1 MQPKLPAGD
10 NIMINILI
18 SSEHSGRMSEIVRL
32 VTDCGS
38 YTTTRMQGAPST
50 LLERGDSLDVF
61 DVLIIDASS
70 LERAELP
77 AVDVLVHRYPRLT
90 CILLLPEAS
99 PDALIAAMRAG
110 VRDVLNWPL
119 DARALG
125 DALKRA
131 IAQHAADQRHETHMV
146 SFISCKGGAGTSF
159 IAANVGHAISTLHGK
174 RVLLVDLN
182 QLFGD
187 AAFLVSDQEPPST
200 LPRMCAQ
207 VDRMDAAFLDASLT
221 HVSPGFHILAGAG
234 DPLKALEI
242 REEQLEWILGVA
254 APRYDVVLF
263 DLGQSINALSIVA
276 LDRSAEIHMV
286 LQASMPYVRA
296 ARRLQEI
303 LVSLAY
309 PADRLRVLVNRHRR
323 QDERA
328 RSALEQVLGKRPSH
342 LIPDDPQVAYDAVNL
357 GEPVLKTAR
366 NSPLARSLQTLAQN
380 IANHSS
386 GVATVDKRDESLL
399 AKLFGRTG
407 APRQSTVS

>member
-1 MQPKLPAGD
+1 
-10 NIMINILI
+10 MINILI
-18 SSEHSGRMSEIVRL
+18 NAEHSGRMSEIVRL
-32 VTDCGS
+32 VTDTGGC
-38 YTTTRMQGAPST
+38 TTTRMQGAPST

-77 AVDVLVHRYPRLT
+77 AVDTLVHRYPRLT
-90 CILLLPEAS
+90 CILLLPETS
-99 PDALIAAMRAG
+99 PEALIAAMRAG
-110 VRDVLNWPL
+110 VRDVLSWPL
-119 DARALG
+119 DPRALG
-125 DALKRA
+125 DALQRA

-159 IAANVGHAISTLHGK
+159 IAANVGHAIATLHGK

-200 LPRMCAQ
+200 LPQMCVQ
-207 VDRMDAAFLDASLT
+207 IDRMDAAFLDASLT
-221 HVSPGFHILAGAG
+221 HVTPGFHVLAGAG

-309 PADRLRVLVNRHRR
+309 PADRLHVLVNRHRR

-342 LIPDDPQVAYDAVNL
+342 LIPEDPQVAYDAVNL

-366 NSPLARSLQTLAQN
+366 NSPLARSLQTLARS
-380 IANHSS
+380 IANHTS
-386 GVATVDKRDESLL
+386 GAAVRDRRDEPLL
-399 AKLFGRTG
+399 AKLFGRFG
-407 APRQSTVS
+407 AQRQSTVS

>member
-1 MQPKLPAGD
+1 
-10 NIMINILI
+10 MINILI

-32 VTDCGS
+32 VTDFGS

-77 AVDVLVHRYPRLT
+77 AVDMLIHRYPRLT

-99 PDALIAAMRAG
+99 PDVLIAAMRAG
-110 VRDVLNWPL
+110 FRDVLNWPL
-119 DARALG
+119 DPRALG

-131 IAQHAADQRHETHMV
+131 IAQRVMDQRHETHFV

-159 IAANVGHAISTLHGK
+159 IAANVGHAISTLHDK

-182 QLFGD
+182 QQFGD
-187 AAFLVSDQEPPST
+187 AAFLVSDQTPPST
-200 LPRMCAQ
+200 LPQMCAQ
-207 VDRMDAAFLDASLT
+207 IGRMDAAFLEASLT
-221 HVSPGFHILAGAG
+221 HVSPGFHVLAGAG
-234 DPLKALEI
+234 DPLKALDI
-242 REEQLEWILGVA
+242 HEEQLEWILGVA

-263 DLGQSINALSIVA
+263 DLGQSINALSIIA

-309 PADRLRVLVNRHRR
+309 PLDRLRVLVNRHRR
-323 QDERA
+323 QDERVN
-328 RSALEQVLGKRPSH
+328 STLEQVLGKRPSH
-342 LIPDDPQVAYDAVNL
+342 LIPDDPQSAYDAVNR
-357 GEPVLKTAR
+357 GEPVSKTAR
-366 NSPLARSLQTLAQN
+366 NSPLARSLRTLAQD
-380 IANHSS
+380 IVNHSS
-386 GVATVDKRDESLL
+386 GVGTLGKRDESLL

-407 APRQSTVS
+407 APRQPKVS

>member
-1 MQPKLPAGD
+1 
-10 NIMINILI
+10 MINILI
-18 SSEHSGRMSEIVRL
+18 SSENPARMAEIVRL
-32 VTDCGS
+32 VTECGS
-38 YTTTRMQGAPST
+38 YAITRVHGMPST
-50 LLERGDSLDVF
+50 LRDRGDGLDVF
-61 DVLIIDASS
+61 DVLIIDAAS

-77 AVDVLVHRYPRLT
+77 AVDALVHQYPRLT
-90 CILLLPEAS
+90 CILLLPQAS

-110 VRDVLNWPL
+110 FRDVLNGLL
-119 DARALG
+119 DPRALG

-131 IAQHAADQRHETHMV
+131 MAQRDASKQHETHIV
-146 SFISCKGGAGTSF
+146 SFISCKGGAGTSL
-159 IAANVGHAISTLHGK
+159 IAANVGHAISTLHDK

-187 AAFLVSDQEPPST
+187 AAFLVSDQTPPST
-200 LPRMCAQ
+200 LPQMCAHI
-207 VDRMDAAFLDASLT
+207 DRMDAAFLDASLT
-221 HVSPGFHILAGAG
+221 HVSPGFHVLAGAG

-263 DLGQSINALSIVA
+263 DLGQSINALSILA

-303 LVSLAY
+303 LVSLAL
-309 PADRLRVLVNRHRR
+309 PVDRLRVLVNRHRR

-328 RSALEQVLGKRPSH
+328 RSALEQVLGKRVSH
-342 LIPDDPQVAYDAVNL
+342 LIGDDPDVANQAANH
-357 GEPVLKTAR
+357 GEPVLQMAR
-366 NSPLARSLQTLAQN
+366 SSPLARGLQTLAGS
-380 IANHSS
+380 IVNHSA
-386 GVATVDKRDESLL
+386 GTVAAQRRDEPLL

-407 APRQSTVS
+407 APRQPKVS

>member
-1 MQPKLPAGD
+1 
-10 NIMINILI
+10 MINILI
-18 SSEHSGRMSEIVRL
+18 SSEHTGRMSEIVRL
-32 VTDCGS
+32 VTDSGS

-70 LERAELP
+70 LEHAELP
-77 AVDVLVHRYPRLT
+77 AVDMLIHRYPRLT

-99 PDALIAAMRAG
+99 PDVLIAAMRAG
-110 VRDVLNWPL
+110 FRDVLNWPL
-119 DARALG
+119 DPRALG

-131 IAQHAADQRHETHMV
+131 IAQRVMDQRHETHFV

-159 IAANVGHAISTLHGK
+159 IAANVGHAISTLHDK
-174 RVLLVDLN
+174 RVLLVDLT
-182 QLFGD
+182 QQFGD
-187 AAFLVSDQEPPST
+187 AAFLVSDQTPPST
-200 LPRMCAQ
+200 LPQMCAQ
-207 VDRMDAAFLDASLT
+207 IGRMDAAFLEASLT
-221 HVSPGFHILAGAG
+221 HVSPRFHVLAGAG
-234 DPLKALEI
+234 DPLKALDI
-242 REEQLEWILGVA
+242 HEEQLEWILGVA

-309 PADRLRVLVNRHRR
+309 PADQLRVLVNRHRR
-323 QDERA
+323 QDERV
-328 RSALEQVLGKRPSH
+328 RSVLEQVLGKRPSH

-366 NSPLARSLQTLAQN
+366 NSPLAHSLQTLAQN
-380 IANHSS
+380 IANHSA
-386 GVATVDKRDESLL
+386 GVATADKRGEPML
-399 AKLFGRTG
+399 AKLFGHIG
-407 APRQSTVS
+407 ASRQPKVS